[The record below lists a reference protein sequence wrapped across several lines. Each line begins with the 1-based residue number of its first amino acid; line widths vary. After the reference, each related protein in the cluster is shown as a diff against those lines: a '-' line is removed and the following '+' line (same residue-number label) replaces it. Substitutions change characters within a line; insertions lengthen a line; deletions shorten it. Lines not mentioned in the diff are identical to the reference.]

1 MKKKRDKQS
10 KEKENKT
17 NSRSNLFA
25 KKEIL
30 QYYYKEDLELG
41 KIIDIQRRWLVK
53 MFKKVMIHTKIS
65 IKFIVLFMIS
75 TFLIVGA
82 IAFLYKPTYSVYIN
96 NEPIGYTEN
105 KAELQHKINDYI
117 ENGEEE
123 NGSIAFVQVANLPE
137 YKLCL
142 LKKDIIANDEEVFN
156 KVKEQGI
163 PYYRYYAV
171 ADNGE
176 EKAYVSSFEEAEHVV
191 SGLKEKNS
199 SNLEKISIIEKYE
212 ENMQDLVTSEEAVS
226 KLYVAPLKKIN
237 VAKTGNTG
245 SVNTSLKTSGG
256 KANIG
261 IALIRPVSG
270 VITSRFGVRSNIRK
284 SSHTG
289 LDIAAST
296 GTPIGAAASGTV
308 TFSGRKGSFGNMIV
322 ITHNNGIQ
330 TYYAHCNSLYVSAGT
345 QVSQGQTI
353 ATVGSTGNSTGP
365 HLHLE
370 VRVNGVAYNPQN
382 YVY

>member
-1 MKKKRDKQS
+1 
-10 KEKENKT
+10 
-17 NSRSNLFA
+17 
-25 KKEIL
+25 
-30 QYYYKEDLELG
+30 
-41 KIIDIQRRWLVK
+41 

-142 LKKDIIANDEEVFN
+142 LKKDVIANDEEIFS
-156 KVKEQGI
+156 KVKEQGVT
-163 PYYRYYAV
+163 YYRYYAV
-171 ADNGE
+171 ADDGE
-176 EKAYVSSFEEAEHVV
+176 EKVYVSSFEEAEHVV

-212 ENMQDLVTSEEAVS
+212 ETMQDLVTSEEAVS
-226 KLYVAPLKKIN
+226 KLYVAPLTK
-237 VAKTGNTG
+237 V
-245 SVNTSLKTSGG
+245 
-256 KANIG
+256 NIG
-261 IALIRPVSG
+261 IALIRPISG

-322 ITHNNGIQ
+322 ITHGNGVQ
-330 TYYAHCNSLYVSAGT
+330 TYYAHCSSLYVSAGT